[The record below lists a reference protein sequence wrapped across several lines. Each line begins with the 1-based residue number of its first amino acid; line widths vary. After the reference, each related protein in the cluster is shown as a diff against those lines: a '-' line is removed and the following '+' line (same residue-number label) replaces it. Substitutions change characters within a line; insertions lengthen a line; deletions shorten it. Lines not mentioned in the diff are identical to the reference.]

1 MTHGS
6 IALTSKT
13 PGKLIEKA
21 LDVVSTGIGM
31 PQFINAD
38 VMLKRALHLWG
49 HNNRVGTRGD
59 FVAAGIVRYLKHTDE
74 HAK

>member
-38 VMLKRALHLWG
+38 VMLKRALHLCG
-49 HNNRVGTRGD
+49 HN
-59 FVAAGIVRYLKHTDE
+59 I
-74 HAK
+74 